1 MRIQPLSRCLTQ
13 YFPQYLL
20 GAAVISIT
28 SVACTSGL
36 RDYTQLNLK
45 AQVPAESTEEATAET
60 LTKTQAA
67 LEKRLLNLGISTAE
81 ISAVEP
87 TKTATDTTEPDQ
99 ILVRIPK
106 GIAPEIVAQALTSTN
121 QLTLHNQK
129 PETEEDLST
138 QIETLQRLLV
148 EQNNLVQTDKAAEA
162 IALQPQINKAR
173 TAILALFEP
182 TELNGDRLLDAQ
194 AVQISG
200 FNTWEVRIWLD
211 TQGTEMFAEQ
221 TKALAGTGRAIGIFL
236 DDVLLSAPIVDITYA
251 ETGIEGGEATI
262 SGNFTAE
269 AAQELEQ
276 QLKTGALPV
285 DLEIVEITSSD
296 EPIETEAQEPTAKE
310 EEPTEEAPE
319 EAPETSQDEDTAKD
333 ESSEEE

>member
-1 MRIQPLSRCLTQ
+1 
-13 YFPQYLL
+13 
-20 GAAVISIT
+20 
-28 SVACTSGL
+28 
-36 RDYTQLNLK
+36 
-45 AQVPAESTEEATAET
+45 
-60 LTKTQAA
+60 
-67 LEKRLLNLGISTAE
+67 
-81 ISAVEP
+81 
-87 TKTATDTTEPDQ
+87 
-99 ILVRIPK
+99 
-106 GIAPEIVAQALTSTN
+106 
-121 QLTLHNQK
+121 
-129 PETEEDLST
+129 
-138 QIETLQRLLV
+138 
-148 EQNNLVQTDKAAEA
+148 
-162 IALQPQINKAR
+162 
-173 TAILALFEP
+173 
-182 TELNGDRLLDAQ
+182 
-194 AVQISG
+194 
-200 FNTWEVRIWLD
+200 
-211 TQGTEMFAEQ
+211 MFAEQ